1 MRAEVVVV
9 FLLPLALLQR
19 FDGVPISLCVDLA
32 GAEAVWGPEGLL
44 MASAVRGY
52 FLEEPG
58 SFRGRQPKREVI
70 F

>member
-9 FLLPLALLQR
+9 FLLPLALLQQ
-19 FDGVPISLCVDLA
+19 FDGVLILLCVGLA
-32 GAEAVWGPEGLL
+32 GVGAAWGHEGLL

-58 SFRGRQPKREVI
+58 SFRGRQPKREDV